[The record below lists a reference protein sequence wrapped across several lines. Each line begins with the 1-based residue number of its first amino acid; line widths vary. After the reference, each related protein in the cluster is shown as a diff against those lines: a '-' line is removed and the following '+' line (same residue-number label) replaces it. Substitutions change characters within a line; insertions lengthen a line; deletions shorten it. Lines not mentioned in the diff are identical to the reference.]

1 MQWTAYTTNID
12 QKVLSSESD
21 PDRKQLLQSS
31 KDRDLLD
38 LFFDNDF
45 YIDFRTGI
53 MQIQGRTM
61 LTGYTNLPVH
71 YRLIYVLTRGFQF
84 GEGLERTETKV
95 YMTKIGWQITY
106 KGRNIKRVI
115 WIRPDGSFTLE
126 DHRK

>member
-1 MQWTAYTTNID
+1 MQWTAYLWDGTM
-12 QKVLSSESD
+12 LSSESD
-21 PDRKQLLQSS
+21 PDRKQLLQAS
-31 KDRDLLD
+31 KDKVLLE
-38 LFFDNDF
+38 LVFEDF
-45 YIDFRTGI
+45 YIDFRTGR
-53 MQIQGRTM
+53 MQIDGRTM

-84 GEGLERTETKV
+84 GEGMERTETKV

-115 WIRPDGSFTLE
+115 WIRPDGSFSLE